1 MAASTGVQTP
11 FTARINRIL
20 PSATMAAVAEGD
32 KLRAQGVD
40 LVYFAAGEPH
50 FRTPQHIKDAAIAAI
65 QANFTKYTAVP
76 GIDELRDAIV
86 ARHAADFGSSY
97 KRDEVVASVGGKH
110 ALFNVFQV
118 LIEHGDEV
126 IIPVPYWVSFKDMVE
141 YCGGKCVFVE
151 TDEKKDFALT
161 PVMLE
166 KAITPR
172 TKMVVLNFPNNPS
185 GATLAPEAFTEIV
198 RMLAKRGIWA
208 LSDECYVYLDYSGGR
223 LFSAGSVADARERL
237 LVVGSLSKTYSMT
250 GWRLGYVMGPAAVV
264 KQTQKLQSQSTS
276 NPTSFVQK
284 AGVAALR
291 ESQQCVT
298 EFRDEFKQL
307 RDQIVKGLRE
317 IPGITCSMPQGA
329 FYVFPNVSAYFGKGG
344 LKTPTDVFKGLLN
357 QANVVSVPGEA
368 FGSQQHVR
376 LSYATS
382 SAEIARGLERMKKY
396 FASL

>member
-86 ARHAADFGSSY
+86 ARHAADFGSNY

-151 TDEKKDFALT
+151 TEEKKDFALT
-161 PVMLE
+161 SAMLE

-185 GATLAPEAFTEIV
+185 GATLAPEAYTEIV

-208 LSDECYVYLDYSGGR
+208 LSDECYVYLDYSGR

-291 ESQQCVT
+291 ESQQCVAD
-298 EFRDEFKQL
+298 FRAEFKQL